1 MNLGLKEVLEKL
13 DVCNKI
19 VRMKFH
25 EALDIVRATTSY
37 IYPNIAT
44 EEGMALRTRPRN
56 TLPMDEF
63 LVRVANKYGEEILLN
78 ESDKRARTSKRKS
91 KRRSSVG
98 LICKEK
104 QGQSFEDWQG
114 PPPWDLTLGGDGHPK
129 FLCDVMVSFF
139 LSVYV
144 SLLLFISLFLCL
156 TWLMPITQLK
166 GIP

>member
-19 VRMKFH
+19 VRMKFR

-56 TLPMDEF
+56 TLPMDEL
-63 LVRVANKYGEEILLN
+63 LVRVVNKYGEEILLK

-98 LICKEK
+98 LICNEK

-144 SLLLFISLFLCL
+144 FFALIHLTFSLSYMVDADY
-156 TWLMPITQLK
+156 T
-166 GIP
+166 